1 VRPRTSLR
9 DALSDPALL
18 GHVLRGPSWLPWR
31 VLLIAAMGEPLTDAE
46 RPIFTQLTGR
56 AREPLQRVN
65 ELEAVVGRRGGKS
78 SAISALATYVSAC
91 CDHSDALARGETG
104 VLLCVAQASHVAKKL
119 LDFIEANLNDSEI
132 LRQLIKSRTLDSIE
146 LTNNISIEVRP
157 ASFRKLRGPT
167 YVAVI
172 ADELAFWF
180 VDSSYANPDIEV
192 LAAAR
197 PGLLTTGGPL
207 IMASSPYAKMGVLW
221 DTYRKHYGPDGA
233 PSVLVAKGST
243 RDFNATI
250 PQVEI
255 DRELERDRARNT
267 AELLAEFRTD
277 LESFVSIEVVES
289 CVGSYYEMGPVAGI
303 SYYGFTDPS
312 GGSDDSFSLGIAHRD
327 GERVVV
333 DAIREIKPPLSPENV
348 IAEFV
353 GVLKSY
359 HCHKVTGDRYGGEF
373 PREQFRKRGI
383 TYNVSERVKSDIYV
397 DFLPLLNS
405 GRVMLPRNE
414 KLIRQ
419 LCSLERTTVRGSGKD
434 TIDHPR
440 DRGMHDDLA
449 NAVAGAAVLAGSFG
463 GYNLELL
470 ARATAWGD
478 EDDERDYETNRDAR
492 DQAYRNEFAQR
503 IFALS
508 GGKCWP
514 R

>member
-1 VRPRTSLR
+1 MRPTTTLR

-31 VLLIAAMGEPLTDAE
+31 VLLIAAMGEPLTDEE
-46 RPIFTQLTGR
+46 RPIFKQLTGR
-56 AREPLQRVN
+56 AREPLQCVN
-65 ELEAVVGRRGGKS
+65 EFEAVVGRRGGKTT
-78 SAISALATYVSAC
+78 AMAALATYLSAC
-91 CDHSDALARGETG
+91 CDHTDALARGETG
-104 VLLCVAQASHVAKKL
+104 VLLCVAQDQRIAKKL
-119 LDFIEANLNDSEI
+119 LDFVEANLQDSEI
-132 LRQLIKSRTLDSIE
+132 LRQLVKGRTLDTIE
-146 LTNNISIEVRP
+146 LTNNITIEVRP
-157 ASFRKLRGPT
+157 ASRTKLRGPS
-167 YVAVI
+167 YI
-172 ADELAFWF
+172 GIICDELAFWF
-180 VDSSYANPDIEV
+180 TDASFAHPDVEV
-192 LAAAR
+192 IAAAR
-197 PGLLTTGGPL
+197 PGLLTTHGPL
-207 IMASSPYAKMGVLW
+207 IMASSPYAKQGVLW

-233 PSVLVAKGST
+233 PSVLVAKGTT
-243 RDFNATI
+243 RDFNQTI
-250 PQVEI
+250 PQAEI

-267 AELLAEFRTD
+267 AELLAEFRSD
-277 LESFVSIEVVES
+277 LENFVSIEVVES
-289 CVGSYYEMGPVAGI
+289 CVGSYYEMGPVAGV

-333 DAIREIKPPLSPENV
+333 DCIREVKPPLSPENV

-353 GVLKSY
+353 SVLKSY

-440 DRGMHDDLA
+440 NRGMHDDLA
-449 NAVAGAAVLAGSFG
+449 NATAGAAVLAASFG

-470 ARATAWGD
+470 RKATALGPEEPD
-478 EDDERDYETNRDAR
+478 SEAR
-492 DQAYRNEFAQR
+492 DQEYRNQFAAR
-503 IFALS
+503 IFAFS
-508 GGKCWP
+508 GGQLWP